1 MSEPAQA
8 QAPQFHVS
16 LIAGGLA
23 GTTVDVALFPLD
35 TLKTRLQSPQGFFKA
50 GGFRGVYQG
59 MQSVAFG
66 YVIDCMRRLAVMH
79 FLTFPIILQLCT
91 GVSIILHHI

>member
-1 MSEPAQA
+1 MASQNSSEPK
-8 QAPQFHVS
+8 FHVS

-59 MQSVAFG
+59 MQSVALG
-66 YVIDCMRRLAVMH
+66 
-79 FLTFPIILQLCT
+79 
-91 GVSIILHHI
+91 